1 MGQMDQITTDDSAQE
16 AAQPQETNRA
26 RVRRLF
32 IDPLV
37 KDGMRFKHHT
47 SADDQRR
54 KLDQMADDLGYLSDE
69 SLRVMAA
76 CMRTKGEGTN
86 KVFWPS
92 RISIL
97 GFAEARERMPL
108 EDVPGLRSWF
118 VSAAGR
124 QAASVPGRLI
134 AEYVFWKGHKRPP
147 LGDREWAGVH
157 EKAAGYARRV
167 ELVEDRIARKVLVT
181 SEERNWLRRYH
192 ETEGMLRGWLRDAGG
207 EA

>member
-1 MGQMDQITTDDSAQE
+1 MDQITTTDSAQE
-16 AAQPQETNRA
+16 AAAPQETNRA

-47 SADDQRR
+47 SAEDQRR

-69 SLRVMAA
+69 SLRVLAA

-108 EDVPGLRSWF
+108 QDVPGLRSWF
-118 VSAAGR
+118 VSAAGHK
-124 QAASVPGRLI
+124 AAAVPGRLV
-134 AEYVFWKGHKRPP
+134 AEYVFWKSHKRPP
-147 LGDREWAGVH
+147 LTDREWAGIN
-157 EKAAGYARRV
+157 ERAADYARRV
-167 ELVEDRIARKVLVT
+167 ELIEDRQARGVLVT
-181 SEERNWLRRYH
+181 GEERNWLRRYH
-192 ETEGMLRGWLRDAGG
+192 ETEAMLRGWLDGKGA
-207 EA
+207 